1 MNCAD
6 KIYLDR
12 VSLEN
17 IFSLVKSTKPRKK
30 RLLISLVPCLFFFCD
45 PREIVSCVNRK
56 YLLNLYEKRLLISLV
71 PCLFFF

>member
-30 RLLISLVPCLFFFCD
+30 TSFD
-45 PREIVSCVNRK
+45 
-56 YLLNLYEKRLLISLV
+56 
-71 PCLFFF
+71 